1 MLFAMNNTVTVQE
14 LRENGD
20 AAIDRVQAGESLTVT
35 RSGQPV
41 AELRPLPREGPDPVT
56 LLARWRNLPH
66 LDPADYR
73 RDLDQILDPSL

>member
-1 MLFAMNNTVTVQE
+1 MNDTVTVQE

-56 LLARWRNLPH
+56 LLDRWRNLPH